1 MKLLSAQAEHVL
13 QNPGAFAWGVLKG
26 FGKNQGLLLA
36 GAVAYYALLS
46 VVPLLILAVIG
57 LSHVV
62 DQAEL
67 LDTLGR
73 YLEYLLPG
81 QSKAVSGELAAF
93 VSHRDVVG
101 WFLLGTMLFFSS
113 LA

>member
-1 MKLLSAQAEHVL
+1 MRVISPATAHVL
-13 QNPGAFAWGVLKG
+13 ANPWAFSRQVLRG

-81 QSKAVSGELAAF
+81 QSKAVTSELGAF

-101 WFLLGTMLFFSS
+101 WFLLGTMLFF
-113 LA
+113 